1 MAYVGSANNV
11 VTNGA
16 GSYLYALKEAL
27 APFSGVG
34 GAGWTVV
41 QSSLGSGSVQAGDVL
56 DTPAK
61 FGAANA
67 WARLQEPVPVSPPPG
82 YIGPREYILQNGA
95 ANATSAII
103 KYSRATGFNT
113 GGSATVAPT
122 TGGGDGQVVI
132 GTGSDAIPAAALLA
146 NATGATSYVAAIAS
160 DTPSAGIYGG
170 YAWYLLGYT
179 TGPVANVKV
188 VLTEPVTPGSTSSL
202 DQDPTWRFGT
212 GTLSVGTQL
221 DPFWLGGSWYT
232 NQVQGIQYWQ
242 AYGIPAAPP
251 SYIRGGQSAFTALR
265 TPSLNTWT
273 YQTANFVQASPYDG
287 REPMYPMLIGQA
299 GVSSVGIGAA
309 VPKGFTTG
317 LATFAATHNLLDT
330 FNLGTAD
337 PKIAVYLT
345 ANGMVSLAMP
355 WLTGIIPAV

>member
-16 GSYLYALKEAL
+16 GSYLFALKEAL
-27 APFSGVG
+27 LA
-34 GAGWTVV
+34 AGWELVLNST
-41 QSSLGSGSVQAGDVL
+41 GASGFTPTIADQL
-56 DTPAK
+56 TTPAL

-67 WARLQEPVPVSPPPG
+67 WARLREPAIPVLFAR
-82 YIGPREYILQNGA
+82 REYILQNGTA
-95 ANATSAII
+95 SGVNAII

-113 GGSATVAPT
+113 PGANGSIAPT

-132 GTGSDAIPAAALLA
+132 GTGSDAIPTATLLA
-146 NATGATSYVAAIAS
+146 NATGATSYVAAVAS
-160 DTPSAGIYGG
+160 DTPSAGTYGG
-170 YAWYLLGYT
+170 FAWYLLGYT
-179 TGPVANVKV
+179 AGPVANVKV
-188 VLTEPVTPGSTSSL
+188 VMTEPVTPGSTSSL

-212 GTLSVGTQL
+212 GSGGNVAAAQL
-221 DPFWLGGSWYT
+221 APNWLGGAWYT
-232 NQVQGIQYWQ
+232 NEVIGIQYWQ

-265 TPSLNTWT
+265 TPALNAWT

-330 FNLGTAD
+330 FNLSTAD
-337 PKIAVYLT
+337 PKIAINLT
-345 ANGMVSLAMP
+345 TNGMVSLAMP
-355 WLTGIIPAV
+355 WLTSIIPAV